1 MAVNFMH
8 YCQVTDVSVWNR
20 LQRPSSEQYFE
31 TGDSTQTYRDAEAG
45 DSFRDL
51 HATE

>member
-1 MAVNFMH
+1 MY
-8 YCQVTDVSVWNR
+8 YCRVTAASVWNR
-20 LQRPSSEQYFE
+20 LQRSSAEQCFE
-31 TGDSTQTYRDAEAG
+31 TGDSTQAYRDAEAG